1 MRGENSLHAEGQRLR
16 ADLILLLVSL
26 IWGTAFVAQR
36 IAATSMNVFLFNGLR
51 FLLGAVVLLPLV
63 TLSSGRREYTKQI
76 NRHNLRYILLAGVL
90 LFLGASLQ
98 ALGMQSTTA
107 ANAGFITGM
116 YVVLVPL
123 MLALIWRQRPGYFVW
138 LAVGFAATGLFLLST
153 GGSLRLA
160 PGDRLEFGGAILWAG
175 HVILIGFL
183 AQRVEALTIAIGQNL
198 VCGFLSLLALL
209 LTAWDNP
216 LSGFS
221 TSWWTIV
228 YTGILSVGIGY
239 TLQIVGQK
247 VALPTDAAIIMS
259 MEAVF
264 AAIFGWI
271 LLAEYLSGVQIL
283 GCLLMVVAMV
293 LAQVGPGKRGMTTM
307 PGVSD
312 STAE

>member
-1 MRGENSLHAEGQRLR
+1 MKGGISPHAEGQRLR
-16 ADLILLLVSL
+16 ADLILLMVSL

-36 IAATSMNVFLFNGLR
+36 VAATSMNVFLFNGLR
-51 FLLGAVVLLPLV
+51 FLLGAVVLVPFITFFSKRRDYSKQLNLQH
-63 TLSSGRREYTKQI
+63 LS
-76 NRHNLRYILLAGVL
+76 YILLAGVF

-123 MLALIWRQRPGYFVW
+123 LLALIWRQWPAYIVW

-160 PGDRLEFGGAILWAG
+160 PGDRLEFGGAVLWAS

-183 AQRVEALTIAIGQNL
+183 AQKVEALTIAIGQNL
-198 VCGFLSLLALL
+198 VCGFLSLLMLL
-209 LTAWDNP
+209 LTAGDNP
-216 LSGFS
+216 MNGFS
-221 TSWWTIV
+221 NSWWTIV
-228 YTGILSVGIGY
+228 YTGILSVGVGY
-239 TLQIVGQK
+239 TLQIVGQR
-247 VALPTDAAIIMS
+247 VAPPTDAAIIMS

-271 LLAEYLSGVQIL
+271 LLEEYLSGVQIV

-293 LAQVGPGKRGMTTM
+293 LAQVGPGRRGMTIL
-307 PGVSD
+307 PEVSD
-312 STAE
+312 STVK